1 MFKTLHGR
9 VAYDIS
15 DPYFFPTGQ
24 RSDRRE
30 QQMKA
35 SITGIGHYTPEKR
48 LTNLELEKIVDTN
61 DEWIKSRTGIKER
74 RILDKN
80 LGTSHMAA
88 KAAKAVLKNAN
99 VSPDELDL
107 IILATVTPD
116 MMFPSTAALVQKEI
130 AAGSCWGF
138 DLSAG
143 CSGFVYAVATGAQFI
158 ESGRHKK
165 VMVIG
170 ADKMSAI
177 VNYEDR
183 NTCVLFG
190 DGAGAVL
197 LEPSR
202 DDEFGITD
210 FSLHIDGEGADS
222 LYMPAGGSLM
232 PASHE
237 TVNNKLHF
245 LCQDGKTVFK
255 QAVTRM
261 ADVSASLLERN
272 RLNKE
277 EIRAFIPHQAN
288 LRIIDAVAKRL
299 DLEPDQVVIN
309 IEKYGN
315 TTAATIPLAMAEAY
329 ENKMFRP
336 GDWVVMAAFGAGYT
350 SGSLLFKW
358 AIE

>member
-1 MFKTLHGR
+1 
-9 VAYDIS
+9 
-15 DPYFFPTGQ
+15 
-24 RSDRRE
+24 
-30 QQMKA
+30 MKA
-35 SITGIGHYTPEKR
+35 CITGIGHYTPEKR

-74 RILDKN
+74 KILDKN
-80 LGTSHMAA
+80 LGTSYMAA
-88 KAAKAVLKNAN
+88 QAAKAVLKNTN
-99 VSPDELDL
+99 ISPDELDL

-116 MMFPSTAALVQKEI
+116 MMFPCTAALVQKEI
-130 AAGSCWGF
+130 KAGNCWGF

-177 VNYEDR
+177 VNYDDR
-183 NTCVLFG
+183 NTCILFG
-190 DGAGAVL
+190 DGAGAVI
-197 LEPSR
+197 LEPS
-202 DDEFGITD
+202 DDEELGITD

-222 LYMPAGGSLM
+222 LYMPAGGSLR

-237 TVNNKLHF
+237 TVNKKLHF
-245 LCQDGKTVFK
+245 LWQDGKTVFK
-255 QAVTRM
+255 QAVTGM
-261 ADVSASLLERN
+261 ADISKGLLERN
-272 RLNKE
+272 RLNKKN
-277 EIRAFIPHQAN
+277 IKAFIPHQAN
-288 LRIIDAVAKRL
+288 LRIIDAVARRL
-299 DLEPDQVVIN
+299 DLDPEQVVIN

-315 TTAATIPLAMAEAY
+315 TTAATIPLAMSEAY
-329 ENKMFRP
+329 ENKMLQP
-336 GDWVVMAAFGAGYT
+336 GDWVVIAAFGAGYT